1 MWSLDKVHKA
11 GELAAAI
18 AVVISLIF
26 VGLEVRDNTVASEAG
41 RNDRTESITTAPLQ
55 QQRHRNSRLNFIV
68 IRRVVHQPC
77 ARPSLTDTSFRLRT
91 GLINRATGTA
101 SNPFEK
107 IDLCLIKCA
116 PRRCKSLHA
125 RAHLGGITRFGRLK
139 KLSFELLDDQPL
151 EV

>member
-1 MWSLDKVHKA
+1 MHAPALKRSHGAPKV
-11 GELAAAI
+11 ELRRPSGSFGHT
-18 AVVISLIF
+18 ISKSNL
-26 VGLEVRDNTVASEAG
+26 G

-68 IRRVVHQPC
+68 IRRVVRQPC